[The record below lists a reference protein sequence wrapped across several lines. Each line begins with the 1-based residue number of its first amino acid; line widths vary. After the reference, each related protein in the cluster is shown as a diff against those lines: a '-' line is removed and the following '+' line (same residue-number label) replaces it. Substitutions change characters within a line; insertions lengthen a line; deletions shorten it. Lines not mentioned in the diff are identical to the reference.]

1 MARREFDVAS
11 EVQRAAAAVR
21 VDETSASAVVEQIA
35 EEAPIALV
43 YNGVPHVVVMASPAD
58 LEDLALGFSLSEA
71 VIGSVAELGGIE
83 IVPEQTGYSV
93 YLSVPPD
100 RVEMIAQRRR
110 NMTARTGCG
119 VCGAETI
126 EQAMRNVPVVAA
138 PGAGGGAQRVT
149 RRAMADA
156 MKQLP
161 ALQSLNAAT
170 GATHAAAWANLDGR
184 LQLVREDVGRH
195 NALDKL
201 IGALAA
207 GDVDTAQGFA
217 VITSRASYE
226 MVQKAAMAGIGLL
239 AAVSAPTAL
248 AVRIAREARVTL
260 AGFVRGERCMVYA
273 DEARRLTKDED
284 WKT

>member
-1 MARREFDVAS
+1 MARREFDVTS

-21 VDETSASAVVEQIA
+21 VDENSASAVVEQIA

-43 YNGVPHVVVMASPAD
+43 YNGVPHVVVMASPAY
-58 LEDLALGFSLSEA
+58 LEDLALGFSLSEG
-71 VIGSVAELGGIE
+71 VIKSVAELGGIE
-83 IVPEQTGYSV
+83 IVPEQTGYSI
-93 YLSVPPD
+93 YLSIPPE
-100 RVEMIAQRRR
+100 RVAAIAQRRR

-138 PGAGGGAQRVT
+138 PGVGGAQRVT
-149 RRAMADA
+149 RRAIADA
-156 MKQLP
+156 MQQLP

-201 IGALAA
+201 IGARAA
-207 GDVDTAQGFA
+207 GGVDTAQGFV
-217 VITSRASYE
+217 VITRRASYE
-226 MVQKAAMAGIGLL
+226 MVQKAAMASIGLL

-260 AGFVRGERCMVYA
+260 AGFVRGDRCMVYA
-273 DEARRLTKDED
+273 DQARRLTKNED
-284 WKT
+284 WQT

>member
-1 MARREFDVAS
+1 MTRREFDVAT
-11 EVQRAAAAVR
+11 EVRRAVSAVR
-21 VDETSASAVVEQIA
+21 VEESSACAVVEEIA

-43 YNGVPHVVVMASPAD
+43 YNGVPHVVVMASPAN
-58 LEDLALGFSLSEA
+58 LEDLALGFSLSEG
-71 VIGSVAELGGIE
+71 VIESAAELGGIE
-83 IVPEQTGYSV
+83 IVPEKTGYSV
-93 YLSVPPD
+93 YLSVPTE
-100 RVEMIAQRRR
+100 RVAIIEQRRR

-138 PGAGGGAQRVT
+138 PGAGGAQGVT
-149 RRAMADA
+149 RRAIAGA

-161 ALQSLNAAT
+161 SLQTLNAAT
-170 GATHAAAWANLDGR
+170 GATHAAAWANFNGE

-207 GDVDTAQGFA
+207 GGIDTAQGFA

-248 AVRIAREARVTL
+248 AVRIAREADVTL

-273 DEARRLTKDED
+273 DNAHRLTTGDD
-284 WKT
+284 WKA

>member
-1 MARREFDVAS
+1 MARREFDVAI
-11 EVQRAAAAVR
+11 EVHRAAKAVR
-21 VDETSASAVVEQIA
+21 VDENSASAVVEQIA

-43 YNGVPHVVVMASPAD
+43 YNGVPHVVVMASPAN

-71 VIGSVAELGGIE
+71 VIESAAELGGIE
-83 IVPEQTGYSV
+83 IVPEQTGYSI
-93 YLSVPPD
+93 YLSIPPE
-100 RVEMIAQRRR
+100 RVAVIAQRRR

-126 EQAMRNVPVVAA
+126 EQAMREVPKVAS
-138 PGAGGGAQRVT
+138 AQRIT
-149 RRAMADA
+149 RQAMASA

-161 ALQSLNAAT
+161 ALQTLNAAT
-170 GATHAAAWANLDGR
+170 GATHAAAWANLDGQ
-184 LQLVREDVGRH
+184 LQLIREDVGRH

-201 IGALAA
+201 IGALSA
-207 GDVDTAQGFA
+207 GRTDTAQGFA

-248 AVRIAREARVTL
+248 AVRIAREAGVTL
-260 AGFVRGERCMVYA
+260 AGFVRGERCVVYA
-273 DEARRLTKDED
+273 DEARRLTKSED
-284 WKT
+284 WKA

>member
-1 MARREFDVAS
+1 MARREFDVTHDVHRPAD
-11 EVQRAAAAVR
+11 AVR
-21 VDETSASAVVEQIA
+21 VEGSSANLVVEQIA

-43 YNGVPHVVVMASPAD
+43 YNGVPHVVVMATPAD

-71 VIGSVAELGGIE
+71 VIGTAAELGGME
-83 IVPEQTGYSV
+83 IVPEQSGYSV
-93 YLSVPPD
+93 YLSVPPE
-100 RVEMIAQRRR
+100 RVLLIEQRRR

-126 EQAMRNVPVVAA
+126 EQAMRDVPKVAA
-138 PGAGGGAQRVT
+138 GPRVT
-149 RRAMADA
+149 RHAMAAA

-161 ALQSLNAAT
+161 SLQTLNSAT
-170 GATHAAAWANLDGR
+170 GATHAAAWANFNGQ

-207 GDVDTAQGFA
+207 GGIDTAQGFA

-248 AVRIAREARVTL
+248 AVRIAREAGVTL

-273 DEARRLTKDED
+273 DDARRLTKSDD
-284 WKT
+284 WKA

>member
-1 MARREFDVAS
+1 MARREFDVAT

-21 VDETSASAVVEQIA
+21 VDENSASAVVEQIA

-43 YNGVPHVVVMASPAD
+43 YNGVPHVVVMASPAY

-93 YLSVPPD
+93 YLSVPPQ

-138 PGAGGGAQRVT
+138 PRVGGAQRMT
-149 RRAMADA
+149 RRAIADA

-207 GDVDTAQGFA
+207 GGVDTAQGFA

-248 AVRIAREARVTL
+248 AVRIALEAGVTL

-273 DEARRLTKDED
+273 DDARRLTNNED
-284 WKT
+284 WDA

>member
-1 MARREFDVAS
+1 VTRREFEMAT
-11 EVQRAAAAVR
+11 EVRRSIPSVR
-21 VDETSASAVVEQIA
+21 VDEGSACAVVEQIA

-43 YNGVPHVVVMASPAD
+43 YNGVPHVVVMATPAN

-71 VIGSVAELGGIE
+71 VIASAAELGGME
-83 IVPEQTGYSV
+83 IVPEQTGYSI
-93 YLSVPPD
+93 YLSVPPE
-100 RVEMIAQRRR
+100 RVEVIAQRRR

-126 EQAMRNVPVVAA
+126 EQAMRDVPKVE
-138 PGAGGGAQRVT
+138 GGQKIARQ
-149 RRAMADA
+149 AIADA

-161 ALQSLNAAT
+161 ALQALNAAT
-170 GATHAAAWANLDGR
+170 GATHAAAWANPDGK
-184 LQLVREDVGRH
+184 LLLVREDVGRH

-207 GDVDTAQGFA
+207 GGVDTAQGFA

-248 AVRIAREARVTL
+248 AVRIAREAGVTL

-273 DEARRLTKDED
+273 DEAHRLTKTED
-284 WKT
+284 WTA

>member
-1 MARREFDVAS
+1 MTRREFDVTN
-11 EVQRAAAAVR
+11 EVRRAVPAVR
-21 VDETSASAVVEQIA
+21 IDESSAGAVVEQIA

-43 YNGVPHVVVMASPAD
+43 YNGVPHVVVMASPAN
-58 LEDLALGFSLSEA
+58 LEDLALGFSLSEG
-71 VIGSVAELGGIE
+71 VIGSAAELGGIE

-93 YLSVPPD
+93 YLSIPSE
-100 RVEMIAQRRR
+100 RVAIIEQRRR

-126 EQAMRNVPVVAA
+126 EQAIRAVPKVSAA
-138 PGAGGGAQRVT
+138 RGVTVGLAVT
-149 RRAMADA
+149 RCAMAAA

-161 ALQSLNAAT
+161 SLQTLNAAT
-170 GATHAAAWANLDGR
+170 GATHAAAWANFNGE

-207 GDVDTAQGFA
+207 GGIDTAQGFA

-248 AVRIAREARVTL
+248 AVRIAREAGVTL

-273 DEARRLTKDED
+273 DDAHRLTTSDD
-284 WKT
+284 WKA

>member
-1 MARREFDVAS
+1 MRI
-11 EVQRAAAAVR
+11 
-21 VDETSASAVVEQIA
+21 DEGSASAVVEQIA

-43 YNGVPHVVVMASPAD
+43 YNGVPHVVVMATPAN
-58 LEDLALGFSLSEA
+58 LEDLALGFSLSEG
-71 VIGSVAELGGIE
+71 VIGSATELGGIE
-83 IVPEQTGYSV
+83 IVPEKSGYSV
-93 YLSVPPD
+93 YLSIPPG
-100 RVEMIAQRRR
+100 RVAVIEQRRR

-126 EQAMRNVPVVAA
+126 EQAMRDVPKVASA
-138 PGAGGGAQRVT
+138 HRMT
-149 RRAMADA
+149 RQAMTDA

-161 ALQSLNAAT
+161 ALQTLNAAT

-207 GDVDTAQGFA
+207 GGVDTAQGFA

-248 AVRIAREARVTL
+248 AVRIAREAGVTL

-273 DEARRLTKDED
+273 DEAHRLTESDD
-284 WKT
+284 WKA

>member
-1 MARREFDVAS
+1 MTRREFEMAT
-11 EVQRAAAAVR
+11 EVRRAIPAVR
-21 VDETSASAVVEQIA
+21 VDDASASAVVEQIA

-43 YNGVPHVVVMASPAD
+43 YNGVPHVVVMATPAN

-71 VIGSVAELGGIE
+71 VIASAAELGGME
-83 IVPEQTGYSV
+83 IAPEQTGYSI
-93 YLSVPPD
+93 YLSVPPE
-100 RVEMIAQRRR
+100 RVEVISQRRR

-126 EQAMRNVPVVAA
+126 EQAMRDVPKVE
-138 PGAGGGAQRVT
+138 GGQKIT
-149 RRAMADA
+149 RQAIAEA

-161 ALQSLNAAT
+161 ALQALNAAT
-170 GATHAAAWANLDGR
+170 GATHAAAWANPDGK
-184 LQLVREDVGRH
+184 LLLVREDVGRH

-201 IGALAA
+201 IGALA
-207 GDVDTAQGFA
+207 GGGIDTAQGFA

-248 AVRIAREARVTL
+248 AVRIAREAGVTL

-273 DEARRLTKDED
+273 DEAHRLTKTED
-284 WKT
+284 WKA

>member
-1 MARREFDVAS
+1 VTRREFEVAT
-11 EVQRAAAAVR
+11 EVRRAVAAVR
-21 VDETSASAVVEQIA
+21 VDKSSARAVVEQIA

-43 YNGVPHVVVMASPAD
+43 YNGVPHVVVMASPAN
-58 LEDLALGFSLSEA
+58 LEDLALGFSLSEG
-71 VIGSVAELGGIE
+71 VIGSAAELGGIE
-83 IVPEQTGYSV
+83 IVSEQTGYSI
-93 YLSVPPD
+93 YLSVPTE
-100 RVEMIAQRRR
+100 RVAVIEQRRR

-126 EQAMRNVPVVAA
+126 EQAMRDVPKVAS
-138 PGAGGGAQRVT
+138 AQRVT
-149 RRAMADA
+149 RQATADA

-161 ALQSLNAAT
+161 ALQTLNAAT
-170 GATHAAAWANLDGR
+170 GATHAAAWANLDGQ
-184 LQLVREDVGRH
+184 LQLIREDVGRH

-207 GDVDTAQGFA
+207 GGIDTAQGFA

-248 AVRIAREARVTL
+248 AVRIAREAGVTL

-273 DEARRLTKDED
+273 DEAHRLTKGDD
-284 WKT
+284 WKA

>member
-1 MARREFDVAS
+1 MARREFDVTT

-93 YLSVPPD
+93 YLSVPSD

-273 DEARRLTKDED
+273 DEGRRLTKNED
-284 WKT
+284 WKA

>member
-1 MARREFDVAS
+1 MARREFDVAN
-11 EVQRAAAAVR
+11 EVHRAAQAVR
-21 VDETSASAVVEQIA
+21 VDESSVSAVVEQIA
-35 EEAPIALV
+35 EETPIALV

-71 VIGSVAELGGIE
+71 VIESAAELGGIE
-83 IVPEQTGYSV
+83 IVPEQTGYSI
-93 YLSVPPD
+93 YLSIPPE
-100 RVEMIAQRRR
+100 RVAAIAKRRR

-126 EQAMRNVPVVAA
+126 EQAMRRVPMVAA
-138 PGAGGGAQRVT
+138 PKGAAAQRLLRQAIV
-149 RRAMADA
+149 DA

-161 ALQSLNAAT
+161 ALQTLNAAT
-170 GATHAAAWANLDGR
+170 GATHAAAWANLDGQ

-201 IGALAA
+201 IGALSS
-207 GDVDTAQGFA
+207 GGINTAQGFA

-248 AVRIAREARVTL
+248 AVRIACEAGVTL

-273 DEARRLTKDED
+273 DEARRLTKNED
-284 WKT
+284 WKA

>member
-1 MARREFDVAS
+1 MARREFDVAA
-11 EVQRAAAAVR
+11 EVHRAAKAVR
-21 VDETSASAVVEQIA
+21 VDEGSARAVVEQIA

-43 YNGVPHVVVMASPAD
+43 YNGVPHVVVMASPAN

-71 VIGSVAELGGIE
+71 VIETAAELGGIE
-83 IVPEQTGYSV
+83 IVPEQTGYSI
-93 YLSVPPD
+93 YLSVPPE
-100 RVEMIAQRRR
+100 RVAVIAQRRR

-126 EQAMRNVPVVAA
+126 EQAMREVPKVAS
-138 PGAGGGAQRVT
+138 AQRIT
-149 RRAMADA
+149 RRAMASA

-161 ALQSLNAAT
+161 VLQTLNAAT
-170 GATHAAAWANLDGR
+170 GATHAAAWANLDGQ

-201 IGALAA
+201 IGALSA
-207 GDVDTAQGFA
+207 GGIDTAQGFA

-226 MVQKAAMAGIGLL
+226 MVQKAAMAGIGVL

-248 AVRIAREARVTL
+248 AVRIAREAGITL

-273 DEARRLTKDED
+273 DDAHRLTKSEN
-284 WKT
+284 WKA

>member
-1 MARREFDVAS
+1 MTRREFEMAT
-11 EVQRAAAAVR
+11 EVRRSIPAVR
-21 VDETSASAVVEQIA
+21 VDEGSACAVVEQIA

-43 YNGVPHVVVMASPAD
+43 YNGVPHVVVMATPAN

-71 VIGSVAELGGIE
+71 VIASAAELGGME
-83 IVPEQTGYSV
+83 IVPEQTGYSI
-93 YLSVPPD
+93 YLSVPPE
-100 RVEMIAQRRR
+100 RVEVIAQRRR

-126 EQAMRNVPVVAA
+126 EQAMRDVPKVE
-138 PGAGGGAQRVT
+138 GGQKIARQ
-149 RRAMADA
+149 AIADA

-161 ALQSLNAAT
+161 ALQALNAAT
-170 GATHAAAWANLDGR
+170 GATHAAAWANPDGK
-184 LQLVREDVGRH
+184 LLLVREDVGRH

-207 GDVDTAQGFA
+207 GGVDTAQGFA

-248 AVRIAREARVTL
+248 AVRIAREAGVTL

-273 DEARRLTKDED
+273 DEAHRLTKTED
-284 WKT
+284 WTA

>member
-1 MARREFDVAS
+1 MTRRQFDEAT
-11 EVQRAAAAVR
+11 EVRRAVPAVR
-21 VDETSASAVVEQIA
+21 VDESSACAVVEQIA

-71 VIGSVAELGGIE
+71 LIGSAAELGGIE
-83 IVPEQTGYSV
+83 IVPEQTGYSI
-93 YLSVPPD
+93 YLSVPTG
-100 RVEMIAQRRR
+100 RVAAIEQRRR

-126 EQAMRNVPVVAA
+126 EQAMRDVPKVAA
-138 PGAGGGAQRVT
+138 GQRMT
-149 RRAMADA
+149 RQAMAGA

-161 ALQSLNAAT
+161 SLQTLNAAT
-170 GATHAAAWANLDGR
+170 GATHAAAWANFDGQ

-207 GDVDTAQGFA
+207 GGIDTAQGFA

-248 AVRIAREARVTL
+248 AVRIAREAGVTL

-273 DEARRLTKDED
+273 DEAQRLTKGDD
-284 WKT
+284 WKA

>member
-273 DEARRLTKDED
+273 DEARRLTKNED
-284 WKT
+284 WKA

>member
-1 MARREFDVAS
+1 VTRREFDLAT
-11 EVQRAAAAVR
+11 EVRRTVPAVK
-21 VDETSASAVVEQIA
+21 VEQGTACAVVEQIA
-35 EEAPIALV
+35 EELPIALV

-58 LEDLALGFSLSEA
+58 LEDLALGFSLTEG
-71 VIGSVAELGGIE
+71 VIESAAELGGIE

-93 YLSVPPD
+93 YLSVPPE
-100 RVEMIAQRRR
+100 RVAVIEQRRR

-126 EQAMRNVPVVAA
+126 EQAMRNVPKVAA
-138 PGAGGGAQRVT
+138 PKVAAGKRVT
-149 RRAMADA
+149 QQAMASA
-156 MKQLP
+156 MNQLP
-161 ALQSLNAAT
+161 SLQTLNAAT
-170 GATHAAAWANLDGR
+170 GATHAAAWANFDGQ

-207 GDVDTAQGFA
+207 GGVDTAQGFA

-248 AVRIAREARVTL
+248 AVRIAREAGVTL

-273 DEARRLTKDED
+273 DEAHRLTKRDD
-284 WKT
+284 WKA

>member
-1 MARREFDVAS
+1 MTRREFDMAN
-11 EVQRAAAAVR
+11 EVRRTVPAVR
-21 VDETSASAVVEQIA
+21 IDAGSSCAAVEQIA
-35 EEAPIALV
+35 EEVPIALV
-43 YNGVPHVVVMASPAD
+43 YNGVPHVVVMASPAN

-71 VIGSVAELGGIE
+71 VIASAAELGGIE
-83 IVPEQTGYSV
+83 IVPEKSGYTV
-93 YLSVPPD
+93 YLSVPPE
-100 RVEMIAQRRR
+100 RVGMIEQRRR

-119 VCGAETI
+119 LCGAETI
-126 EQAMRNVPVVAA
+126 EQAMRDVPKVATG
-138 PGAGGGAQRVT
+138 PRVT
-149 RRAMADA
+149 RHSMAAAMQ
-156 MKQLP
+156 QLP
-161 ALQSLNAAT
+161 SLQTLNSAT
-170 GATHAAAWANLDGR
+170 GATHAAAWANFKGE

-207 GDVDTAQGFA
+207 GGIDTAQGFA

-248 AVRIAREARVTL
+248 AVRIAREAGVTL

-273 DEARRLTKDED
+273 DDAHRLTTSDD
-284 WKT
+284 WKA